1 MSQQERKWKR
11 KEERKCVYV
20 CNPII
25 PNLIISGKAA
35 TRKFDNTRRVAN
47 IPLKTTYF
55 AVVIYRHL
63 ISLVS
68 ISAIVKI
75 SCGQDKYLF
84 CHNGSPDLSAWKI
97 IARFS
102 GSQASGM
109 TMVLQ
114 SAATTTR
121 KRRRRRK
128 EVQDDER
135 TCPMGTAQI
144 FLLSFSRL

>member
-11 KEERKCVYV
+11 KEERKCVCV

-25 PNLIISGKAA
+25 PDLIISGKAA

-84 CHNGSPDLSAWKI
+84 CHNGSPGLERLENNCPVQ
-97 IARFS
+97 RFS
-102 GSQASGM
+102 GFWNDYGSPECRDYDEKEEEEEEEG
-109 TMVLQ
+109 
-114 SAATTTR
+114 SAG
-121 KRRRRRK
+121 RREDVSHGHR
-128 EVQDDER
+128 
-135 TCPMGTAQI
+135 AN
-144 FLLSFSRL
+144 FLT